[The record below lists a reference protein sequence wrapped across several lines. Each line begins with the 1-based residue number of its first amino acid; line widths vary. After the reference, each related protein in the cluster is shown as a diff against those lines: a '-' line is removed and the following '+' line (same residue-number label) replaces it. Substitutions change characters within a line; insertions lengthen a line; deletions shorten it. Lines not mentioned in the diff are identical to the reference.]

1 MQYYYANGTN
11 QVGPVDYAE
20 LQKAGISPQTM
31 VWREGLDQWV
41 AAGTLSELSG
51 LFVSTSNFTKGNV
64 PPPATPVSN
73 PYYQPQNQPY
83 NQPTNQPYNQPYN
96 QPTVQ
101 SAVFASFGERA
112 GAIILDGFILVIPI
126 FIFSAIAIVVFG
138 MGEEFMED
146 LQNSSPSSI
155 ADTVSKYNWIF
166 SLVQV
171 VLVWTY
177 EAVMYSSKWQGTIG
191 KRVMGLV
198 VVDDQGNRLSFL
210 HALGRAMVKSFS
222 GIICY
227 IGYFVMLFSEK
238 HQTLHDSIAK
248 TLVLKDT
255 K

>member
-1 MQYYYANGTN
+1 
-11 QVGPVDYAE
+11 
-20 LQKAGISPQTM
+20 M

-41 AAGTLSELSG
+41 AAGTLQELSG

-64 PPPATPVSN
+64 PPPATPVNN
-73 PYYQPQNQPY
+73 PYYQPQNQPSTQPY
-83 NQPTNQPYNQPYN
+83 NQPTNQTYQQPYH

-101 SAVFASFGERA
+101 PAVFASFGERA
-112 GAIILDGFILVIPI
+112 VAIILDGFILVIPI
-126 FIFSAIAIVVFG
+126 FLFSAIAIVVFG
-138 MGEEFMED
+138 MGEEYMED
-146 LQNSSPSSI
+146 IQSSSLSSI
-155 ADTVSKYNWIF
+155 SAIVTKYNWIF

-171 VLVWTY
+171 VIVWTY
-177 EAVMYSSKWQGTIG
+177 EAVMYSSKWQATVG

-210 HALGRAMVKSFS
+210 NALGRAMVKSFS